1 MDAKIKGWKIVK
13 TTINGQEYIQS
24 ATLKEGPRSKTTAVF
39 FRNKHKTTD
48 DYIISLKISHNTKD
62 SRGWIIEK
70 PDKTITLSNEQIDN
84 LIAYIQEN
92 YAPLSLGEN
101 SYISLSDDNLS
112 MVLRQV
118 TELGLSDE
126 DMVDKLYES
135 GVLTTNLSIAITA
148 AGRKTVIQEFER
160 NIPLDNSESF
170 WQDWFGQQK
179 WILGSDYIKILTERT
194 IDEHHIADYIM
205 QSVDGFLD
213 LVEIKKPDLRFWTE
227 PDSHGNYRP
236 SAGLVAAITQC
247 LNYIYRVERKADS
260 DDFRERVGG
269 VRTVKPKCMLV
280 YGRSNDWNDK
290 QYEAFRILNAAYNQI
305 NIITYDQL
313 LDRAK
318 GLLGMNTVQTYTIQT
333 FDDGDDIPF

>member
-1 MDAKIKGWKIVK
+1 MFPYLSQNVGVA
-13 TTINGQEYIQS
+13 
-24 ATLKEGPRSKTTAVF
+24 LKCLLFS
-39 FRNKHKTTD
+39 FR
-48 DYIISLKISHNTKD
+48 LL
-62 SRGWIIEK
+62 IE
-70 PDKTITLSNEQIDN
+70 ISNEQIDN

-148 AGRKTVIQEFER
+148 AERKTVIQEFER

-194 IDEHHIADYIM
+194 IDEHHIADKFEQGLLSLGVKEEKM
-205 QSVDGFLD
+205 SVLD
-213 LVEIKKPDLRFWTE
+213 LELLR
-227 PDSHGNYRP
+227 
-236 SAGLVAAITQC
+236 
-247 LNYIYRVERKADS
+247 
-260 DDFRERVGG
+260 
-269 VRTVKPKCMLV
+269 
-280 YGRSNDWNDK
+280 
-290 QYEAFRILNAAYNQI
+290 I
-305 NIITYDQL
+305 NGEQ
-313 LDRAK
+313 K
-318 GLLGMNTVQTYTIQT
+318 
-333 FDDGDDIPF
+333 

>member
-1 MDAKIKGWKIVK
+1 MVARRLEGLGAILVQLALSDRFHYFFQLVGRVFSYLAQNVGV
-13 TTINGQEYIQS
+13 
-24 ATLKEGPRSKTTAVF
+24 ALKCLLFS
-39 FRNKHKTTD
+39 FR
-48 DYIISLKISHNTKD
+48 LL
-62 SRGWIIEK
+62 IE
-70 PDKTITLSNEQIDN
+70 ISNEQIEN

-148 AGRKTVIQEFER
+148 AERKTVIQEFER

-194 IDEHHIADYIM
+194 IDEHHIADKFEQGLLSLGVKEEKM
-205 QSVDGFLD
+205 SVLD
-213 LVEIKKPDLRFWTE
+213 LELLR
-227 PDSHGNYRP
+227 
-236 SAGLVAAITQC
+236 
-247 LNYIYRVERKADS
+247 
-260 DDFRERVGG
+260 
-269 VRTVKPKCMLV
+269 
-280 YGRSNDWNDK
+280 
-290 QYEAFRILNAAYNQI
+290 I
-305 NIITYDQL
+305 NGEQ
-313 LDRAK
+313 K
-318 GLLGMNTVQTYTIQT
+318 
-333 FDDGDDIPF
+333 